1 MNAAGISGGRRTK
14 SDAFMKRLR
23 ILCVAALVFQFTVV
37 LGAQQFDFSGN
48 VKSVIG
54 AYLYGGNA
62 GKFSAAKQSVS
73 GVLDASAGNCA
84 AYIDG
89 SIVFDGIKASY
100 EEPFSVKA
108 GLSAALKEAWFS
120 WNVTNASGTFTAG
133 IKAGRQVSAWG
144 KADGVA
150 VADVLCPKDIINLYS
165 STYSESRLG
174 IDALKLNLS
183 GTYVSSDFYWIPIF
197 RPSALPLEKSDSLRK
212 IFVPESMFI
221 PVLGKTLPVNIGT
234 IETPETKL
242 ENSSYAAKISFWL
255 PLLDFSFYGY
265 YGFADTPVLTTKMS
279 ATEITLN
286 GEYKRFGMAAFDAAI
301 PIKSFVLRAETAFFI
316 DKAYSVMNDSP
327 AAKNGLKALAG
338 LDWTHSSW
346 MLTAQYFENIIFG
359 FDEDITDAKERS
371 NGATLSLS
379 RSFFAETL
387 KLSFTSA
394 INFQD
399 FDSFASLTAEYSL
412 TDQLSI
418 LASAEGYFE
427 GKSTGEYGK
436 YKELGSLRLEGIY
449 RF

>member
-1 MNAAGISGGRRTK
+1 MNDSGIAGRRRKK
-14 SDAFMKRLR
+14 SVIFAKPLR
-23 ILCVAALVFQFTVV
+23 FLCAAALVSSFTAA
-37 LGAQQFDFSGN
+37 LNAQQIAFSGN

-54 AYLYGGNA
+54 AYLYGDNA

-73 GVLDASAGNCA
+73 GSLDASAGNCA

-89 SIVFDGIKASY
+89 SIIFDGIKAAY

-120 WNVTNASGTFTAG
+120 WNTANDSGTFTAG
-133 IKAGRQVSAWG
+133 IKAGRQISAWG
-144 KADGVA
+144 KADGIA
-150 VADVLCPKDIINLYS
+150 IADVLCPKDMANLYS
-165 STYSESRLG
+165 SSYSESRLG

-183 GTYVSSDFYWIPIF
+183 GTYVSSDFYWTPLF
-197 RPSALPLEKSDSLRK
+197 RPSALPLEQSNPLRK
-212 IFVPESMFI
+212 IIVPNSIFI
-221 PVLGKTLPVNIGT
+221 QGLGTLPVNIGT
-234 IETPETKL
+234 IKAPETNL
-242 ENSSYAAKISFWL
+242 ENSSCAAKISFWL
-255 PLLDFSFYGY
+255 PQLDFSFYGY
-265 YGFADTPVLTTKMS
+265 YGFADTPVLKSELTSTGVM
-279 ATEITLN
+279 IN
-286 GEYKRFGMAAFDAAI
+286 GEYEKFGMAAFDAAI

-316 DKAYSVMNDSP
+316 DKAHSRQN
-327 AAKNGLKALAG
+327 AAPVSKNGLKALAG

>member
-1 MNAAGISGGRRTK
+1 
-14 SDAFMKRLR
+14 
-23 ILCVAALVFQFTVV
+23 
-37 LGAQQFDFSGN
+37 
-48 VKSVIG
+48 
-54 AYLYGGNA
+54 
-62 GKFSAAKQSVS
+62 
-73 GVLDASAGNCA
+73 
-84 AYIDG
+84 
-89 SIVFDGIKASY
+89 
-100 EEPFSVKA
+100 
-108 GLSAALKEAWFS
+108 
-120 WNVTNASGTFTAG
+120 
-133 IKAGRQVSAWG
+133 
-144 KADGVA
+144 
-150 VADVLCPKDIINLYS
+150 
-165 STYSESRLG
+165 
-174 IDALKLNLS
+174 
-183 GTYVSSDFYWIPIF
+183 
-197 RPSALPLEKSDSLRK
+197 
-212 IFVPESMFI
+212 MFI

-346 MLTAQYFENIIFG
+346 MLTAQYFENIIFD
-359 FDEDITDAKERS
+359 FDENITDAKERA
-371 NGATLSLS
+371 NGTTFSLS

-427 GKSTGEYGK
+427 GKSLGEYGK
-436 YKELGSLRLEGIY
+436 YKELSSVRLEGIY